1 MPFETAAAQDY
12 EGFYE
17 QEIALSGDDGISAGR
32 TFAGGSAYPVKRKH
46 FWKRRAD
53 YLKNFAERAAGEA
66 PIQIIGPASPSIG
79 KINDIYR
86 KVLYLKTEKY
96 DTLVKMKNRLEQYIE
111 INSGYQK
118 IRIQFDFDPD
128 ASLKIL
134 EKMQEQQVEQ

>member
-1 MPFETAAAQDY
+1 MR
-12 EGFYE
+12 GGN
-17 QEIALSGDDGISAGR
+17 ALGKRSFLSENICRKSGGKSNR
-32 TFAGGSAYPVKRKH
+32 SRSSVRPVHR
-46 FWKRRAD
+46 
-53 YLKNFAERAAGEA
+53 
-66 PIQIIGPASPSIG
+66 IG

-118 IRIQFDFDPD
+118 IRIQFDFDPMH
-128 ASLKIL
+128 LLEIL